1 MNKRG
6 KNKYFSRYNL
16 FPKNSRGSHVEVI
29 ISFIIFVTF
38 IIFLFSILQPSI
50 STQKDKKNIFDGIE
64 REIIDYTSSNMTAIT
79 VKLDSEAETCVN
91 LASFISYLEI
101 ENNIIVKDDLGKTI
115 SSNVSGNSLQ
125 INRESTTDTFFK
137 IYYSEEF
144 NELDEDLA
152 CTGIG
157 YKLGLT
163 KTSEYIF
170 EAKVL
175 YLIEQYEDYET
186 LKSDLKIPENVDFGY
201 GIKLSNG
208 TTFETHKEE
217 NLSINIYIRETPIE
231 YVDLDG
237 NILAGYIK
245 TKIW

>member
-1 MNKRG
+1 MNK
-6 KNKYFSRYNL
+6 K
-16 FPKNSRGSHVEVI
+16 GSHVEVI

-64 REIIDYTSSNMTAIT
+64 MGIIDYTSSNMTIAT
-79 VKLDSEAETCVN
+79 VKLGSLAEKC
-91 LASFISYLEI
+91 ASLTNFISELGI
-101 ENNIIVKDDLGKTI
+101 EKNIIVKDDLGKTI

-137 IYYSEEF
+137 IYYSKEF
-144 NELDEDLA
+144 SELDEDTA
-152 CTGIG
+152 CTAIG
-157 YKLGLT
+157 YELGLT

-170 EAKVL
+170 EAKVID
-175 YLIEQYEDYET
+175 LIEQYNNYET
-186 LKSDLKIPENVDFGY
+186 LKSNLKIPENVDLGY

-217 NLSINIYIRETPIE
+217 NLSVNIYIRETPIE

>member
-1 MNKRG
+1 MNK
-6 KNKYFSRYNL
+6 
-16 FPKNSRGSHVEVI
+16 RGSHVEVI

-50 STQKDKKNIFDGIE
+50 NSQKDKKNIFDSIE
-64 REIIDYTSSNMTAIT
+64 RGIVDDIISNMTLAT
-79 VKLDSEAETCVN
+79 VKLGSLPENCGSLT
-91 LASFISYLEI
+91 SFISDLEI
-101 ENNIIVKDDLGKTI
+101 GNNIIVKDDMGKTVN
-115 SSNVSGNSLQ
+115 SSVSGNSLQ

-137 IYYSEEF
+137 IYYSEKF
-144 NELDEDLA
+144 DELDENSA
-152 CTGIG
+152 CTGIT
-157 YKLGLT
+157 YNLGLT

-170 EAKVL
+170 EAKVID
-175 YLIEQYEDYET
+175 LIEQYEDYET
-186 LKSDLKIPENVDFGY
+186 LKSDLKIPENVNFGY

-217 NLSINIYIRETPIE
+217 NLSVNIYIRETPIE